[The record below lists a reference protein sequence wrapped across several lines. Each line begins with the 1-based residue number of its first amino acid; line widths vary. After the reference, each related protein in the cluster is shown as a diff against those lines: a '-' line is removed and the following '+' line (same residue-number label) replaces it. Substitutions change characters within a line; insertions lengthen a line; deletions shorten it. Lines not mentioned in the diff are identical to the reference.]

1 MRAAATL
8 AAFALVWIVAA
19 VSVAHAAGA
28 IGSLSE
34 AQARLNAGDYYEARE
49 LTAPLLEDESLARA
63 DRAEALRL
71 NGLAAFFL
79 GDRAAAE
86 ASLLAFL
93 ELEPEAHLDPALV
106 PPVGIAFFEDVR
118 NRHWAEISQFL
129 PRPKRRGHWA
139 VNLIPPFGQFQN
151 GDRGKGWALLTT
163 ELLLGATAVTTYVI
177 LRQDCSGSSCKDP
190 GSDRSLRTVNLTS
203 CGLLAGV
210 WIYGMIDGY
219 VGWRRREAAL
229 GGAATVQ
236 AFAPAPG
243 PAFGLGVA
251 EGGAQLVWTGR
262 F

>member
-1 MRAAATL
+1 MRAAASL
-8 AAFALVWIVAA
+8 AAFVLVLLVAT
-19 VSVAHAAGA
+19 VSAHAAGA
-28 IGSLSE
+28 IGALSE

-71 NGLAAFFL
+71 HGLASFFL
-79 GDRAAAE
+79 GDRATAE
-86 ASLLAFL
+86 ASLLEFL

-118 NRHWAEISQFL
+118 NRHWAEIARFL

-163 ELLLGATAVTTYVI
+163 EVLLGATAVTTYVI
-177 LRQDCSGSSCKDP
+177 LRRDCSGPSCADP
-190 GSDRSLRTVNLTS
+190 AADRTLQTVNLTS

-210 WIYGMIDGY
+210 WIYGVIDGY

-236 AFAPAPG
+236 ASAAPPS
-243 PAFGLGVA
+243 FTLGVA
-251 EGGAQLVWTGR
+251 VGGARLLWTGR